1 MKGNIMNTAK
11 TSVFEKFMSA
21 IFGSSKKKA
30 ESKPKESSAN
40 QDGYPNNDNP
50 FAFNADADPF
60 LEQQKMMNAA
70 KDKE

>member
-1 MKGNIMNTAK
+1 MKGNTMNAQN
-11 TSVFEKFMSA
+11 TSFFGKLKDA
-21 IFGSSKKKA
+21 IFGTPKKK
-30 ESKPKESSAN
+30 ETPKKPESAN

-70 KDKE
+70 KDKD